1 MPKLIVIVEDS
12 ETIAPLEIA
21 LTSLND
27 VAIRQF
33 ANGRDAVNF
42 VRSAQDE
49 LSAIV
54 TDLNLPFF
62 DGFQLVAAVRADAR
76 YSQLPIVVLSG
87 DVRPETPE
95 RLRQLGVDA
104 FFAKPYSPAQ
114 VRDTLEALLHVK

>member
-21 LTSLND
+21 LSSLND

>member
-1 MPKLIVIVEDS
+1 MSKLILIVEDC

-21 LTSLND
+21 LASLNG

-33 ANGRDAVNF
+33 SNGRDAVNF
-42 VRSAQDE
+42 LPFADGE

-54 TDLNLPFF
+54 TDLNLPFL

-76 YSQLPIVVLSG
+76 YSQLPIIVLSG
-87 DVRPETPE
+87 DVHPETPE
-95 RLRQLGVDA
+95 RLRRLGVNA

-114 VRDTLEALLHVK
+114 VRDTLEALLYAR